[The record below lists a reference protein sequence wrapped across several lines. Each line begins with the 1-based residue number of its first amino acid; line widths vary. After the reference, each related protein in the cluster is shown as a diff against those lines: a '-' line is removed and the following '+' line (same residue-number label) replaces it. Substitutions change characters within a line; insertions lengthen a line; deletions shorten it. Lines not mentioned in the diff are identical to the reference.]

1 MGLFDKLNGPV
12 MYKDSDDS
20 KKQLDE
26 LKNLRGKAIGETK
39 RLIEQ
44 DIKLLEYGIKGEEN
58 VAFELMN
65 SFMPMLILRDL
76 HYEYE
81 GLSAQ
86 IDFLVITRKLIL
98 VIECKNLFGDIEVN
112 SNGDFIRTLEF
123 DSKKKREGI
132 YSPITQN
139 RRHLEIIKAMKKN
152 DISNALIKMMFEKFF
167 EDNYKS
173 IIVLANP
180 KTIIDVSMA
189 SKDVRDQIIRND
201 QLVTFIKELSG
212 KSKSEQSNDKTMYE
226 LAESF
231 VKYHV
236 PILKDYTAKYKLF
249 EVSNEIENK
258 VDQSQSLSIEDSP
271 LYKEL
276 KTYRLNKSKEE
287 GIKAYYVFTN
297 AQLEEMILKMP
308 DTIESIKGISGF
320 GDVKASKYGTD
331 LLAILKNYR

>member
-1 MGLFDKLNGPV
+1 MGLFVKSNGPV

-20 KKQLDE
+20 KKQLEE
-26 LKNLRGKAIGETK
+26 LKNLRSKAIGETK

-139 RRHLEIIKAMKKN
+139 RRHLEIIKAMKKS
-152 DISNALIKMMFEKFF
+152 DISNAFIKMMFDKFF

-231 VKYHV
+231 VKYHK
-236 PILKDYTAKYKLF
+236 PLLKDYTSKYKMV
-249 EVSNEIENK
+249 EASNEIENK
-258 VDQSQSLSIEDSP
+258 VDQSLSIEDSP

-276 KTYRLNKSKEE
+276 KSYRLDKSKEE
-287 GIKAYYVFTN
+287 NIKAYYVFTN
-297 AQLEEMILKMP
+297 AQLEELIQKMP
-308 DTIESIKGISGF
+308 DSIESIKCISGF

-331 LLAILKNYR
+331 LLAILKKYRQ